1 MNFIKKIFSSDNA
14 RALDKIGKIADKIEE
29 LDEKYTQM
37 SDSELTNNTQ
47 VLKER
52 LQNGE
57 TLNDILPDAFATVR
71 EAAKRVLNMKPYHC
85 QLIGGIVLH
94 QGRIAEMKTGEGK
107 TLVSTLPAYLN
118 ALAGKG
124 VHVITVNEYLA
135 ERDAQWMGKVHKF
148 LGLTVGVTLSGM
160 SPQDKKAAYACDI
173 TYGTNN
179 EFGFDYL
186 RDNMVGDLNQKVQ
199 RGHEFAIVD
208 EVDSILIDE
217 ARTPL
222 IISGRGFKSSED
234 YKTADKFVKSLK
246 PDDYEID
253 EEKDRVRLTES
264 GIEKAERFYKVE
276 SLYDVDNMELNQFIN
291 NALIANTRKF
301 RDTHYIVQDD
311 EVILVDEFTGRL
323 MPGRRLS
330 EGLHQAIEAKENVTI
345 KDESATLATIT
356 FQNYFRMYKK
366 LSGMTGTAKTEETE
380 FRKIYGLD
388 VVTIPTNRPVLRVD
402 EHDIVYTTIKGK
414 NKAVVERIK
423 EAYEKMQPVLVGT
436 VSVAKSEELSEELK
450 KAKIK
455 HVVLNAKNHEQES
468 AIVAQAG
475 KKGAVTIATNMAG
488 RGTDILLG
496 GNPEF
501 LAKQKLKELGYND
514 AQIELATAYHIADNE
529 EIKKARDE
537 YYKYYKEF
545 KEQTDKEKEEVVA
558 LGGLLIIGTERHES
572 RRIDNQLRGRAG
584 RQGDPGRSVFYIS
597 LEDDLARIFGG
608 DKLKSVANFFKL
620 QEDEPLQ
627 LKMLSRQIEAAQ
639 KRIEGN
645 NYAQRRYLIE
655 YDDVLNQQRS
665 LIYAERDK
673 VLAGID
679 MHDQVCKMLE
689 EQVENVLN
697 DIVDANK
704 VWSDWD
710 IEEINKELEENFF
723 EKDENFITEEK
734 IQDMELPELIDLVK
748 KEVMTRFE
756 NKKKE
761 FDDLGLMPFDYLERI
776 IMLRVVNHF
785 WMEHIDTM
793 TNLKRE
799 IVTQGFGNQDPIIP
813 YKREANMLYFDM
825 IEKINRNVA
834 MGLYKMQKPVIQVKE
849 RVNPYG
855 TKAQQEGQTNST
867 EPTRQAKTDK
877 VCGRNDPCPCGS
889 GKKYKNCCGK
899 NS

>member
-388 VVTIPTNRPVLRVD
+388 VVTIPTNRPVLRID
-402 EHDIVYTTIKGK
+402 EPDIVYTTIKGK

-697 DIVDANK
+697 DVVDANK

-723 EKDENFITEEK
+723 EKGENFITEEK

-748 KEVMTRFE
+748 KEVMARFE

>member
-1 MNFIKKIFSSDNA
+1 MNFIKKIFSSDNT

>member
-37 SDSELTNNTQ
+37 SDNELTNNTQ

-311 EVILVDEFTGRL
+311 EVVLVDEFTGRL

-388 VVTIPTNRPVLRVD
+388 VVTIPTNRPVLRID
-402 EHDIVYTTIKGK
+402 EPDIVYTTIKGK

>member
-1 MNFIKKIFSSDNA
+1 
-14 RALDKIGKIADKIEE
+14 
-29 LDEKYTQM
+29 
-37 SDSELTNNTQ
+37 
-47 VLKER
+47 
-52 LQNGE
+52 
-57 TLNDILPDAFATVR
+57 
-71 EAAKRVLNMKPYHC
+71 
-85 QLIGGIVLH
+85 
-94 QGRIAEMKTGEGK
+94 
-107 TLVSTLPAYLN
+107 
-118 ALAGKG
+118 
-124 VHVITVNEYLA
+124 
-135 ERDAQWMGKVHKF
+135 
-148 LGLTVGVTLSGM
+148 
-160 SPQDKKAAYACDI
+160 
-173 TYGTNN
+173 
-179 EFGFDYL
+179 
-186 RDNMVGDLNQKVQ
+186 
-199 RGHEFAIVD
+199 
-208 EVDSILIDE
+208 
-217 ARTPL
+217 
-222 IISGRGFKSSED
+222 
-234 YKTADKFVKSLK
+234 
-246 PDDYEID
+246 
-253 EEKDRVRLTES
+253 
-264 GIEKAERFYKVE
+264 
-276 SLYDVDNMELNQFIN
+276 
-291 NALIANTRKF
+291 
-301 RDTHYIVQDD
+301 
-311 EVILVDEFTGRL
+311 
-323 MPGRRLS
+323 
-330 EGLHQAIEAKENVTI
+330 
-345 KDESATLATIT
+345 
-356 FQNYFRMYKK
+356 
-366 LSGMTGTAKTEETE
+366 
-380 FRKIYGLD
+380 
-388 VVTIPTNRPVLRVD
+388 
-402 EHDIVYTTIKGK
+402 
-414 NKAVVERIK
+414 
-423 EAYEKMQPVLVGT
+423 MQPVLVGT

-514 AQIELATAYHIADNE
+514 AQIELATAYHVADND

>member
-1 MNFIKKIFSSDNA
+1 MNFIKRMFSSDNA
-14 RALDKIGKIADKIEE
+14 RALDKIEKTIVKIEA
-29 LDEKYTQM
+29 LDEEYSSMTDEQ
-37 SDSELTNNTQ
+37 LANNTQ
-47 VLKER
+47 IFKER
-52 LQNGE
+52 LNNGE
-57 TLNDILPDAFATVR
+57 KLEGILPEAFATVR

-85 QLIGGIVLH
+85 QLIGGMVLH

-118 ALAGKG
+118 ALTGKG
-124 VHVITVNEYLA
+124 VHVVTVNEYLA

-160 SPQDKKAAYACDI
+160 SPQDKKNAYACDI

-222 IISGRGFKSSED
+222 IISGRGFKSSDD
-234 YKTADKFVKSLK
+234 YKTADKFVKTLK
-246 PDDYEID
+246 ADDYEID
-253 EEKDRVRLTES
+253 EEKDRVRLTDG
-264 GIEKAERFYKVE
+264 GIEKAEKFYKVE

-301 RDTHYIVQDD
+301 RDTHYIVQDG
-311 EVILVDEFTGRL
+311 EVVLVDEFTGRL

-330 EGLHQAIEAKENVTI
+330 EGLHQAIEAKEGVEI

-388 VVTIPTNRPVLRVD
+388 VVTIPTNRPVLRID
-402 EHDIVYTTIKGK
+402 ENDIVYTTIKGK

-423 EAYEKMQPVLVGT
+423 QAYENMQPVLVGT
-436 VSVAKSEELSEELK
+436 VSVAKSEELSNELK

-514 AQIELATAYHIADNE
+514 AQIELATAYHLVDNDD
-529 EIKKARDE
+529 IKKARQE
-537 YYKYYKEF
+537 YDKYYKQF
-545 KEQTDKEKEEVVA
+545 KEQTDKEKEEVVD

-608 DKLKSVANFFKL
+608 DKLKRVAAFFKL

-627 LKMLSRQIEAAQ
+627 LKMLSRQIESAQ

-655 YDDVLNQQRS
+655 YDDVLNEQRK
-665 LIYAERDK
+665 LIYEERDK
-673 VLAGID
+673 VLSGID
-679 MHDQVCKMLE
+679 MHEQVCKMLE

-697 DIVDANK
+697 DIIDPNK
-704 VWSDWD
+704 VWSEWD
-710 IEEINKELEENFF
+710 LTEINKELEENFF
-723 EKDENFITEEK
+723 EKDENFITEDK
-734 IQDMELPELIDLVK
+734 IEDMELPELIELVK
-748 KEVMTRFE
+748 KEVMARFE
-756 NKKKE
+756 NKRKE
-761 FDDLGLMPFDYLERI
+761 FDELGLMPFDYLERI

-785 WMEHIDTM
+785 WMEHIDTI
-793 TNLKRE
+793 TNLKKE
-799 IVTQGFGNQDPIIP
+799 ILTQGFGNQDPIIP

-825 IEKINRNVA
+825 IEKINKNIA

-849 RVNPYG
+849 RVNPYN
-855 TKAQQEGQTNST
+855 TKTQHENQNTNSP
-867 EPTRQAKTDK
+867 EPIRQAKTDK
-877 VCGRNDPCPCGS
+877 ICGRNDPCPCGS

-899 NS
+899 